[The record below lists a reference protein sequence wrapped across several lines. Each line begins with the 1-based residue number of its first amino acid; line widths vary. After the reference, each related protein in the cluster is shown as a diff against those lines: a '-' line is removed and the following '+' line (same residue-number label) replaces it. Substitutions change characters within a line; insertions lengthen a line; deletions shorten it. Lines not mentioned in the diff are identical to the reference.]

1 MADVTFIG
9 STINESATVTFKAK
23 EKLEGVQGIA
33 LALSEGKLA
42 LPPTA
47 GANVLGLSLFTNDAA
62 ADAGS
67 SLTIQVKDIGKWIAG
82 GTIAAGDELATDA
95 TGKAV
100 KATDGQFI
108 VGIALSAA
116 AAAGTV
122 VSVQLTKSG
131 YKPKAS

>member
-23 EKLEGVQGIA
+23 AELKGNQGLA
-33 LALSEGKLA
+33 LALNEGKLE
-42 LPPTA
+42 LPAA
-47 GANVLGLSLFTNDAA
+47 GANVLGLSLFTND
-62 ADAGS
+62 DAKAGD
-67 SLTIQVKDIGKWIAG
+67 SLTVQVKDIGKWIAG
-82 GTIAAGDELATDA
+82 GAVAAGDELAVDA

-100 KATDGQFI
+100 KAAEDQFI

-122 VSVQLTKSG
+122 ISVQLTKSG
-131 YKPKAS
+131 YKPSAS

>member
-33 LALSEGKLA
+33 LALSEGKLPA
-42 LPPTA
+42 A
-47 GANVLGLSLFTNDAA
+47 GANVLGLSLFTNDAD

-116 AAAGTV
+116 AAAGTA

-131 YKPKAS
+131 YKPSAS

>member
-23 EKLEGVQGIA
+23 AELKGNQGLA
-33 LALSEGKLA
+33 LALNEGKLE
-42 LPPTA
+42 LPAA
-47 GANVLGLSLFTNDAA
+47 GANVLGLSLFTND
-62 ADAGS
+62 DAKAGD
-67 SLTIQVKDIGKWIAG
+67 SLTVQVKDIGKWIAG
-82 GTIAAGDELATDA
+82 GAVAAGDELAVDA

-100 KATDGQFI
+100 KVAEGQFI

-122 VSVQLTKSG
+122 ISVQLTKSG
-131 YKPKAS
+131 YKPSAS

>member
-23 EKLEGVQGIA
+23 AELKGNQGLA
-33 LALSEGKLA
+33 LALNEGKLE
-42 LPPTA
+42 LPAA
-47 GANVLGLSLFTNDAA
+47 GANVLGLSLFTND
-62 ADAGS
+62 DAKAGD
-67 SLTIQVKDIGKWIAG
+67 SLTVQVKDIGKWIAG
-82 GTIAAGDELATDA
+82 GAVAAGDELAVDA

-100 KATDGQFI
+100 KAAEDQFI

-122 VSVQLTKSG
+122 ISVQLTKSG

>member
-23 EKLEGVQGIA
+23 AELKGNQGLA
-33 LALSEGKLA
+33 LALNEGKLE
-42 LPPTA
+42 LPAA
-47 GANVLGLSLFTNDAA
+47 GANVLGLSLFTND
-62 ADAGS
+62 DAKAGD
-67 SLTIQVKDIGKWIAG
+67 SLTVQVKDIGKWIAG

-95 TGKAV
+95 AGKAV

-116 AAAGTV
+116 ATAGTV

>member
-23 EKLEGVQGIA
+23 AELKGNQGLA
-33 LALSEGKLA
+33 LALNEGKLE
-42 LPPTA
+42 LPAA
-47 GANVLGLSLFTNDAA
+47 GANVLGLSLFTND
-62 ADAGS
+62 DAKAGD
-67 SLTIQVKDIGKWIAG
+67 SLTVQVKAIGKWIAG

-95 TGKAV
+95 AGKAV

-116 AAAGTV
+116 ATAGTV

>member
-23 EKLEGVQGIA
+23 AELKGNQGLA
-33 LALSEGKLA
+33 LALNEGKLE
-42 LPPTA
+42 LPAA
-47 GANVLGLSLFTNDAA
+47 GANVLGLSLFTND
-62 ADAGS
+62 DAKAGD
-67 SLTIQVKDIGKWIAG
+67 SLPVQVKDIGKWIAG
-82 GTIAAGDELATDA
+82 GAVAAGDELAVDA
-95 TGKAV
+95 AGKAV
-100 KATDGQFI
+100 KAAEDQFI

-122 VSVQLTKSG
+122 ISVQLTKSG

>member
-23 EKLEGVQGIA
+23 AELKGNQGLA
-33 LALSEGKLA
+33 LALNEGKLE
-42 LPPTA
+42 LPAA
-47 GANVLGLSLFTNDAA
+47 GANVLGLSLFTND
-62 ADAGS
+62 DAKAGD
-67 SLTIQVKDIGKWIAG
+67 SLTVQVKDIGKWIAG
-82 GTIAAGDELATDA
+82 GAVAAGDELAVDA
-95 TGKAV
+95 VGKAV
-100 KATDGQFI
+100 KAAENQFI

-122 VSVQLTKSG
+122 ISVQLTKSG

>member
-42 LPPTA
+42 LPTA
-47 GANVLGLSLFTNDAA
+47 GANVMGLSLFTNDAA

-95 TGKAV
+95 AGKAV

>member
-23 EKLEGVQGIA
+23 AELKGNQGLA
-33 LALSEGKLA
+33 LALNEGKLE
-42 LPPTA
+42 PPAA
-47 GANVLGLSLFTNDAA
+47 GANVLGLSLFTND
-62 ADAGS
+62 DAKAGD
-67 SLTIQVKDIGKWIAG
+67 SLTVQVKDIGKWIAG
-82 GTIAAGDELATDA
+82 GAVAAGDELAVDA
-95 TGKAV
+95 AGKAV
-100 KATDGQFI
+100 KAAEGQFI

-122 VSVQLTKSG
+122 ISVQLTKSG

>member
-23 EKLEGVQGIA
+23 AELKGNQGLA
-33 LALSEGKLA
+33 LALNDGKLE
-42 LPPTA
+42 LPTA
-47 GANVLGLSLFTNDAA
+47 GANVLGLSLFTND
-62 ADAGS
+62 DAKAGD
-67 SLTIQVKDIGKWIAG
+67 SLTVQVKDIGKWIAG

>member
-1 MADVTFIG
+1 MTDVTFIG

-23 EKLEGVQGIA
+23 AELKGNQGLA
-33 LALSEGKLA
+33 LALNDGKLE
-42 LPPTA
+42 LPTA
-47 GANVLGLSLFTNDAA
+47 GANVLGLSLFTND
-62 ADAGS
+62 DAKAGD
-67 SLTIQVKDIGKWIAG
+67 SLTVQVKDIGKWIAG
-82 GTIAAGDELATDA
+82 GAVAAGDELATDA

>member
-23 EKLEGVQGIA
+23 AELKGNQGLA
-33 LALSEGKLA
+33 LALNEGKLE
-42 LPPTA
+42 LPAA
-47 GANVLGLSLFTNDAA
+47 GANVLGLSLFTND
-62 ADAGS
+62 DAKAGD
-67 SLTIQVKDIGKWIAG
+67 SLTVQVKDIGKWIAG
-82 GTIAAGDELATDA
+82 DAVAAGDELAVDA
-95 TGKAV
+95 AGKAV
-100 KATDGQFI
+100 KAAEGQFI